1 MNTKHAN
8 NYFDNVRSLFH
19 YYKSLGDVALAQL
32 KDDEVNWKPDPASN
46 SVAIVVKHMAGNM
59 LSRWTNFLV
68 EDGEKEW
75 RKRDQEFEE
84 TIHDKENLLAT
95 WEKGW
100 ACLFEAIA
108 PLSAEDM
115 DRIAYIR
122 NEGHSV
128 VEAINRQLGHYAYH
142 TGQLVFLVKCL
153 RSANWKSLSIPKG
166 NSKAYNKEKFDQEKS
181 RKNFI

>member
-1 MNTKHAN
+1 METKHTN
-8 NYFDNVRSLFH
+8 NYFDNIRTLFR
-19 YYKSLGDVALAQL
+19 YYKSLGDSAINQL
-32 KDDEVNWKPDPASN
+32 NSDEVNWRPEPESN
-46 SVAIVVKHMAGNM
+46 SVAMVVKHMSGNM

-75 RKRDQEFEE
+75 RNRDQEFEE
-84 TIHDKENLLAT
+84 TIHTKEDLLAV

-100 ACLFEAIA
+100 DCLFQAIA
-108 PLSAEDM
+108 PLNSEDI
-115 DRIAYIR
+115 DRVAYIR

-128 VEAINRQLGHYAYH
+128 IEAINRQLGHYAYH
-142 TGQLVFLVKCL
+142 TGQIVFIVKCL

-166 NSKAYNKEKFDQEKS
+166 GSKAFNKDKFEQEKS